1 MPALISSPG
10 VYTANESCV
19 YEGSRRLKNSI
30 TTLGFAWP
38 AFHNPLPSL
47 VRRPHAET
55 TLPPARVEKG
65 GKKERK
71 KKEEISSWIYPTL
84 GHLWNRMKQNY
95 FAFPF
100 ISRDYSS
107 FLLERSSS
115 IQYRGKNLFSAID
128 IREKSVKR
136 RGLTVRLSLNQS
148 VDKR

>member
-65 GKKERK
+65 GKKRRNFVLD
-71 KKEEISSWIYPTL
+71 ISYTRTPLKPDETELFRVPI
-84 GHLWNRMKQNY
+84 H
-95 FAFPF
+95 
-100 ISRDYSS
+100 
-107 FLLERSSS
+107 LERLFIVPPRAES

-136 RGLTVRLSLNQS
+136 RLTVRLSLNQS

>member
-65 GKKERK
+65 GKKRK
-71 KKEEISSWIYPTL
+71 KKKRRNFVLDISYTRTPLKPDETELFRVPI
-84 GHLWNRMKQNY
+84 HLERLFIVPSRAEFLY
-95 FAFPF
+95 S
-100 ISRDYSS
+100 ISREES
-107 FLLERSSS
+107 
-115 IQYRGKNLFSAID
+115 LFRDRHSRK
-128 IREKSVKR
+128 IREKKGVNGEVELESIR
-136 RGLTVRLSLNQS
+136 
-148 VDKR
+148 

>member
-47 VRRPHAET
+47 VRRPYAET

-65 GKKERK
+65 GKKRK
-71 KKEEISSWIYPTL
+71 KKKRRNFVLDISYTRTPLKPDETELFRVPI
-84 GHLWNRMKQNY
+84 H
-95 FAFPF
+95 
-100 ISRDYSS
+100 
-107 FLLERSSS
+107 LERLFIVPPRAES

-128 IREKSVKR
+128 VREKSVKR